1 VIGHG
6 ADMTVRTP
14 GGDHQ
19 TVGDGGFAL
28 EVDEYDVLSLVVV
41 ETGQDQVLQRTDAV
55 LDTLGRVFGRRL
67 ASPRTGRSFTGQRGA
82 PLSSQGSP

>member
-1 VIGHG
+1 
-6 ADMTVRTP
+6 MTVRTP

-28 EVDEYDVLSLVVV
+28 EVDKYDVLRLVVV
-41 ETGQDQVLQRTDAV
+41 ETGQDQVLQGLDAV
-55 LDTLGRVFGRRL
+55 LNTTGWVFGRL
-67 ASPRTGRSFTGQRGA
+67 GALPRTGRSFTVQRGA

>member
-1 VIGHG
+1 
-6 ADMTVRTP
+6 MTVRTP

-28 EVDEYDVLSLVVV
+28 EVDEYDVLRFVVV
-41 ETGQDQVLQRTDAV
+41 ETRQDQVFQGADAV
-55 LDTLGRVFGRRL
+55 LDTQGRLVAFL
-67 ASPRTGRSFTGQRGA
+67 RTGRSFTGQRGA